1 MKKYC
6 GRITDKKYK
15 RGNFFWRVL
24 WNMYSKKLRDVPI
37 LDIHVSKSVFVLFR
51 KNFMCAYK
59 VVIYASHQTAM
70 TVIGQARR
78 CRHRP

>member
-1 MKKYC
+1 
-6 GRITDKKYK
+6 
-15 RGNFFWRVL
+15 
-24 WNMYSKKLRDVPI
+24 MYSKKLSVFPV

-51 KNFMCAYK
+51 KKIMCAYK

-70 TVIGQARR
+70 TVIGRTRR